1 MSSALKSAVNPEST
15 SYFELT
21 IPSFMLVKSSSEAD
35 WQVLIG
41 ALPDSSLE
49 ELKQADIANRITKAV
64 GAIRSFLNI
73 LSMYPL

>member
-1 MSSALKSAVNPEST
+1 
-15 SYFELT
+15 
-21 IPSFMLVKSSSEAD
+21 MLVKSSSEAD

-49 ELKQADIANRITKAV
+49 ELEQADIANRITKAV

>member
-41 ALPDSSLE
+41 ALPDSSME
-49 ELKQADIANRITKAV
+49 ELEQADIVKVITKAV
-64 GAIRSFLNI
+64 GRSRSFLNI
-73 LSMYPL
+73 LSMYSL